1 MKKGLIIL
9 AIVASLVL
17 AVVFLFKT
25 KPSQPPVEAKQR
37 VWPIEAMQVDVAKLA
52 PIQSLYGKVESNEL
66 VKAASPVNGMVAHV
80 WVKDGEEVKQ
90 GQKLVALSDADV
102 LLPYQIAKADVADTE
117 AQLKLQELTYQA
129 NKERLEHEQ
138 RVLKIKQKDVS
149 RNQELIKKQLA
160 SQSTLDKT
168 KEALVRQEYVVV
180 GSKLSVEEHKV
191 KLAQLKARLA
201 KAKANL
207 KQAEINRERGVV
219 VAPYDGRIAKV
230 SVSVGD
236 RVGVNSPLVS
246 YYSIASLELR
256 AKIPVSQLRSVYE
269 AIQSGDAL
277 FADFDNHGEV
287 IKLPLN
293 RLAGESSTSGV
304 DAFFDLPETLKI
316 TRPGDLLQV
325 NLHGK
330 AQEDVFAVPYSA
342 LYGADRVYVIDESNS
357 ELRALTVQ
365 KVGEIMVQGNSWVL
379 LKDISESPISSGA
392 WVGVT
397 HLPNAISGLKVKKVT
412 PNE

>member
-1 MKKGLIIL
+1 MKKGFIIL
-9 AIVASLVL
+9 AIIASLVL
-17 AVVFLFKT
+17 VVVVLVKT
-25 KPSQPPVEAKQR
+25 KPVQPPVEAKQK
-37 VWPIEAMQVDVAKLA
+37 VWPIEAM
-52 PIQSLYGKVESNEL
+52 PITVSSQTPLQSLYGKVESNEL
-66 VKAASPVNGMVAHV
+66 VKAASPVNGVVADV
-80 WVKDGEEVKQ
+80 WVKEGDEVKQ
-90 GQKLVALSDADV
+90 GQKLVALSEADIE
-102 LLPYQIAKADVADTE
+102 LPYQIAKADVADTQ

-129 NKERLEHEQ
+129 NKERLEQEQ

-149 RNQELIKKQLA
+149 RNQELIKKKLA

-180 GSKLSVEEHKV
+180 GAKLSVKEHEV

-207 KQAEINRERGVV
+207 KQAALNRERGVV

-256 AKIPVSQLRSVYE
+256 AKIPATKLRSVYE
-269 AIQSGDAL
+269 AMQAGEKL
-277 FADFDNHGEV
+277 YADYNNNGEV
-287 IKLPLN
+287 IELPLN

-304 DAFFDLPETLKI
+304 DAFFEMPETLKI

-330 AQEDVFAVPYSA
+330 VVNNVFAVPFSA
-342 LYGADRVYVIDESNS
+342 LYGSDRIYVIDQSKN
-357 ELRALTVQ
+357 ELRALRVN
-365 KVGEIMVQGNSWVL
+365 KVGETQVDGDTWVL
-379 LKDISESPISSGA
+379 LKDISDEPIQTGA
-392 WVGVT
+392 LVGVT
-397 HLPNAISGLKVKKVT
+397 HLPNAIGGLKVSVV
-412 PNE
+412 N